1 MPNIFVVSS
10 ATAVGDVATIIGTV
24 DTSPASGTPTPVTI
38 QMNLSAL
45 IKANTSGGIAAVKA
59 IVGPQMLAAAI
70 AQNPVLAPPPAQI
83 VQLPT
88 GTFTQ

>member
-1 MPNIFVVSS
+1 MAGSSTHAYVVSS

-24 DTSPASGTPTPVTI
+24 DTVPSIGPIAITI

-45 IKANTSGGIAAVKA
+45 TQANTQGGITAVT
-59 IVGPQMLAAAI
+59 
-70 AQNPVLAPPPAQI
+70 
-83 VQLPT
+83 QLPT